1 MNILL
6 HGCNGKMGKVMTRLI
21 EDCSDMK
28 IVCGVDSNNHVS
40 SNFPVYKSFDEVH
53 EKADVLIDFSNHV
66 CIKNILEFGIRNKLP
81 LVICT
86 TGFTEEEKK
95 AMQDAAKVI
104 PVFNSSNMSLGI
116 NLLIS
121 LAKKATEVLH
131 ENFDIEIV
139 EKHHNQKVDSPSGTA
154 LMIADAVNS
163 TLDNRMEYK
172 YGRHSKTEKRQKNEI
187 GIHSIRGGS
196 IVGEHDVIFA
206 GPDEVIE
213 INHTAQS
220 RDVFGYGAI
229 KAARFIYGKGS
240 GFYTMDDILKQ
251 M

>member
-21 EDCSDMK
+21 GDCSDMK
-28 IVCGVDSNNHVS
+28 IVCGVDSNNPS
-40 SNFPVYKSFDEVH
+40 STIFPVYKSFNEVH
-53 EKADVLIDFSNHV
+53 EYVDVLIDFSNHI
-66 CIKNILEFGIRNKLP
+66 CIKNILEFGLSKKVP

-86 TGFTEEEKK
+86 TGFTDEEKK
-95 AMQDAAKVI
+95 AMIDASKSI

-121 LAKKATEVLH
+121 LAKKAALVLN
-131 ENFDIEIV
+131 ENFDIEII

-163 TLDNRMEYK
+163 TLNDSMEYK
-172 YGRHSKTEKRQKNEI
+172 FGRHSKTEKRQKNEI

-196 IVGEHDVIFA
+196 IVGEHDIIFA

-220 RDVFGYGAI
+220 RDVFGHGAI
-229 KAARFIYGKGS
+229 KAARFMYGKKS